1 MNFEPIPVNKDNL
14 RQEIK
19 NIMHEEGVFLSK
31 VATGEGISR
40 IELTQKMARKQ
51 MSIDLANTILSYIG
65 CELAIVRKK
74 NFNLEVGEQKQPM
87 AEITFDGEQKALLLV
102 DEVEK
107 MIIKLVDMKKDL
119 ESENKKFREKRET
132 VQGGFL

>member
-1 MNFEPIPVNKDNL
+1 ML
-14 RQEIK
+14 AK
-19 NIMHEEGVFLSK
+19 NILP
-31 VATGEGISR
+31 
-40 IELTQKMARKQ
+40 LTEARKN
-51 MSIDLANTILSYIG
+51 IFT
-65 CELAIVRKK
+65 
-74 NFNLEVGEQKQPM
+74 
-87 AEITFDGEQKALLLV
+87 LV

>member
-31 VATGEGISR
+31 VSTGEGISR
-40 IELTQKMARKQ
+40 VVLTQKMARKQ
-51 MSIDLANTILSYIG
+51 MSIDLANTILGYIN

-74 NFNLEVGEQKQPM
+74 PSKNG
-87 AEITFDGEQKALLLV
+87 
-102 DEVEK
+102 
-107 MIIKLVDMKKDL
+107 
-119 ESENKKFREKRET
+119 
-132 VQGGFL
+132 

>member
-40 IELTQKMARKQ
+40 IELTQKMARKH
-51 MSIDLANTILSYIG
+51 MSIDLANTIFSYIG

>member
-1 MNFEPIPVNKDNL
+1 
-14 RQEIK
+14 
-19 NIMHEEGVFLSK
+19 
-31 VATGEGISR
+31 
-40 IELTQKMARKQ
+40 
-51 MSIDLANTILSYIG
+51 
-65 CELAIVRKK
+65 
-74 NFNLEVGEQKQPM
+74 M

-119 ESENKKFREKRET
+119 ESESKKFREKRET

>member
-31 VATGEGISR
+31 VATGEGIPR

>member
-19 NIMHEEGVFLSK
+19 NIMQEEGVSLNK

-40 IELTQKMARKQ
+40 IGLTQKMARKH

-107 MIIKLVDMKKDL
+107 MIIKLVDMKKDM

>member
-40 IELTQKMARKQ
+40 IELTQKMARKH

-74 NFNLEVGEQKQPM
+74 NVNLEVGEQKQPM

>member
-19 NIMHEEGVFLSK
+19 NIMQEEGVSLNK
-31 VATGEGISR
+31 VATGEDISR
-40 IELTQKMARKQ
+40 IGLTQKMARKH